1 MLIIMGHAA
10 MASIAAIAML
20 KLNNKRF
27 SFLGSIPIIHY
38 LSMVLMDVELR

>member
-10 MASIAAIAML
+10 MASIAAIAM
-20 KLNNKRF
+20 LNNKRF

-38 LSMVLMDVELR
+38 LSMVLMDVEL